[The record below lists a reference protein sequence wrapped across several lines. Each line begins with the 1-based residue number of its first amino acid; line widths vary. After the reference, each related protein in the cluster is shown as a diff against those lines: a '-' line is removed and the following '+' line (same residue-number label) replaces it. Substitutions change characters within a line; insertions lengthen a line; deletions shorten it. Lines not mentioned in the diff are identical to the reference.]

1 MQIDT
6 FKVFCDLVETQ
17 SFTRAA
23 KNNDVTQS
31 AVSQQVSSME
41 RHFRTPLIERTS
53 KKFALTRE
61 GQALYEF
68 SKQIV
73 QNYDSLLHRIQEIKN
88 IVSGSIKVSTI
99 YSIGLHELPP
109 YLKQFLRSH
118 PTVNIAVEYRRASQV
133 YEDIIGNSADLGLVA
148 YPHSDLRLTIV
159 PLRRDLL
166 VLVCHPEHPFA
177 SRKSITLPDLRGHKF
192 ISFQPD
198 IPTRRE
204 IDKLFKSRDV
214 TVQTVME
221 FDNIETVK
229 RAIEINAGV
238 GILPK
243 GTIAQETARKSLVC
257 VPISDGNYYRPLAA
271 IHRKNKVLSPA
282 MKQFI
287 DLLKED

>member
-23 KNNDVTQS
+23 KNNNITQS

-166 VLVCHPEHPFA
+166 VLVCHPEHPLA

-271 IHRKNKVLSPA
+271 IHRKNKGLSPA

-287 DLLKED
+287 DLLQED

>member
-23 KNNDVTQS
+23 KNNNITQS

-68 SKQIV
+68 SKQTV

-118 PTVNIAVEYRRASQV
+118 PTVNVAVEYRRASQV
-133 YEDIIGNSADLGLVA
+133 YEDIIGNAADLGLVA
-148 YPHSDLRLTIV
+148 YPHTDLRLTIV

-166 VLVCHPEHPFA
+166 VLACHPDHALA

-243 GTIAQETARKSLVC
+243 GTIAQEMARKSLVC
-257 VPISDGNYYRPLAA
+257 IPISDGNYYRPLAA

-287 DLLKED
+287 HLLKED

>member
-118 PTVNIAVEYRRASQV
+118 PTVNVAVEYRRASQV

-166 VLVCHPEHPFA
+166 VLVCHPDHPFA

>member
-1 MQIDT
+1 MQIET

-23 KNNDVTQS
+23 KNNNVTQS

-68 SKQIV
+68 SKNIV

-109 YLKQFLRSH
+109 YLKDFLRSH
-118 PTVNIAVEYRRASQV
+118 PTVNVAVEYRRASQV

-148 YPHSDLRLTIV
+148 YPHTDLRLTIV
-159 PLRRDLL
+159 ALRRDLL
-166 VLVCHPEHPFA
+166 TLVCHPDHPLA
-177 SRKSITLPDLRGHKF
+177 SRKSITLPDLQGQKF

-214 TVQTVME
+214 TVQTIME

-243 GTIAQETARKSLVC
+243 GTIAQEIARKSLVC
-257 VPISDGNYYRPLAA
+257 IPIADGNFYRPLAA

-287 DLLKED
+287 ELLKED

>member
-1 MQIDT
+1 MHIDT

-23 KNNDVTQS
+23 KNNNITQS

-118 PTVNIAVEYRRASQV
+118 PTVNVAVEYRRASQV

-166 VLVCHPEHPFA
+166 VLVCHPDHPLA
-177 SRKSITLPDLRGHKF
+177 SRKSITLPDLRGQKF

>member
-23 KNNDVTQS
+23 KNNNITQS

-166 VLVCHPEHPFA
+166 VLVCHPEHPLA

>member
-118 PTVNIAVEYRRASQV
+118 PTVNVAVEYRRASQV

>member
-166 VLVCHPEHPFA
+166 VLVCHPEHPLA

>member
-166 VLVCHPEHPFA
+166 VLVCHPDHPFA

>member
-118 PTVNIAVEYRRASQV
+118 PTVNVAVEYRRASQV

-166 VLVCHPEHPFA
+166 VLVCHPEHPLA